1 MENNTVEMKK
11 TNHTTHQEH
20 HPEPKKTNKRFAI
33 VLGLL
38 VVVGGTFGI
47 SKYIHA
53 QHHEETDD
61 AQIDAN
67 ISPAIPRV
75 SGYIAEIK
83 VKDNQMVKKGDTLLV
98 LDGRDLAIK
107 LEQAEAA
114 LLAAKSGLT
123 VAEAT
128 TSASQANIAT
138 SEANTSAISAQI
150 EAAKVNVWRATQDY
164 NRYANLIK
172 DHSITQQQFEQ
183 AQAQKQTAE
192 RQLQVLVEQKN
203 AAARQTNAVASQSN
217 ATAQQ
222 VSVAN
227 ATIKQ
232 READVENA
240 KLNLSYTVITAP
252 ADGKISKVN
261 LQAGQYIQAGQTL
274 FSIVTNDAVWVVANF
289 KETQL
294 DKMKIGQ
301 RVIVKVD
308 AFPGHDF
315 EAKLTSFSPA
325 TGAKF
330 ALLPPDNASGN
341 FVKVVQRVPV
351 KIEFNNPNEEQVK
364 QLRPGMN
371 VNVDV
376 HLD

>member
-1 MENNTVEMKK
+1 METKVTETTK
-11 TNHTTHQEH
+11 TNHTTGH
-20 HPEPKKTNKRFAI
+20 HAPEPKKNNKRFII
-33 VLGLL
+33 VLALL
-38 VVVGGTFGI
+38 VLVGGTFGI
-47 SKYIHA
+47 TKYIHA
-53 QHHEETDD
+53 QHHEDTDD
-61 AQIDAN
+61 AQVDAN
-67 ISPAIPRV
+67 ISPVIPRV
-75 SGYIAEIK
+75 SGYVAEIK
-83 VKDNQMVKKGDTLLV
+83 VKDNQKVKKGDVLLL
-98 LDGRDLAIK
+98 LDDRDLRIK
-107 LEQAEAA
+107 VEQAEAA
-114 LLAAKSGLT
+114 LAAAKSSLNI
-123 VAEAT
+123 AQ
-128 TSASQANIAT
+128 ASTNASEANIST
-138 SEANTSAISAQI
+138 SEANVYAIKAQI

-203 AAARQTNAVASQSN
+203 AAAKQTNAVASQSN
-217 ATAQQ
+217 ATSQQ
-222 VSVAN
+222 IGVAN

-232 READVENA
+232 KEADVASA
-240 KLNLSYTVITAP
+240 KLNLSYATITAP
-252 ADGKISKVN
+252 EDGYVSKVN
-261 LQAGQYIQAGQTL
+261 IQPGQFLQAGQTL
-274 FSIVTNDAVWVVANF
+274 FSIVPDQATWVVANF

-294 DKMKIGQ
+294 DKMKLGQ
-301 RVIVKVD
+301 RAIINVD

-315 EAKLTSFSPA
+315 EARVTSFSPA

-351 KIEFNNPNEEQVK
+351 KIEFVNTNDPLLK

-371 VNVDV
+371 VKVDV

>member
-1 MENNTVEMKK
+1 METKTVETK
-11 TNHTTHQEH
+11 TNHSASHVHTH
-20 HPEPKKTNKRFAI
+20 EPKKNNKRFTI
-33 VLGLL
+33 VLALL
-38 VVVGGTFGI
+38 LLAGGTFGI
-47 SKYIHA
+47 TKYIHA
-53 QHHEETDD
+53 IHHEETDD

-67 ISPAIPRV
+67 ISPVIPRV
-75 SGYIAEIK
+75 SGYVAEVR
-83 VKDNQMVKKGDTLLV
+83 VKDNQRIKKGDVILV
-98 LDGRDLAIK
+98 LDDRDLKIK
-107 LEQAEAA
+107 VEQAEAA
-114 LLAAKSGLT
+114 LAAAKGGLNI
-123 VAEAT
+123 AQAT
-128 TSASQANIAT
+128 TNASEANIST
-138 SEANTSAISAQI
+138 SEANVSAIGAQI

-203 AAARQTNAVASQSN
+203 AAARQTNAAASQSN
-217 ATAQQ
+217 AQAQQ
-222 VSVAN
+222 ISVASAN
-227 ATIKQ
+227 IKQ
-232 READVENA
+232 KEADLENA
-240 KLNLSYTVITAP
+240 KLNMSYTVITAP
-252 ADGKISKVN
+252 QDGYVSKIN
-261 LQAGQYIQAGQTL
+261 IQPGQFIQAGQTL
-274 FSIVTNDAVWVVANF
+274 FSIVADETVWVVANF

-294 DKMKIGQ
+294 DKMKVGQ
-301 RVIVKVD
+301 KVTVSVD
-308 AFPGHDF
+308 AFPGHHFD
-315 EAKLTSFSPA
+315 AKLTSFSPA

-351 KIEFNNPNEEQVK
+351 KIEFTNPKDELVK

>member
-1 MENNTVEMKK
+1 METKTVETK
-11 TNHTTHQEH
+11 TNHSTGHVH
-20 HPEPKKTNKRFAI
+20 AHEPKKNNKRFAI
-33 VLGLL
+33 VLALL
-38 VVVGGTFGI
+38 VLVGGTFGI
-47 SKYIHA
+47 TKYIHA
-53 QHHEETDD
+53 LHHEDTDD

-67 ISPAIPRV
+67 ISPVIPRV
-75 SGYIAEIK
+75 SGYVAEIK
-83 VKDNQMVKKGDTLLV
+83 VKDNQMVKKGDV
-98 LDGRDLAIK
+98 LMILDDRDWKIK
-107 LEQAEAA
+107 VEQAEAA
-114 LLAAKSGLT
+114 LAAAKGGLSI
-123 VAEAT
+123 AQAT
-128 TSASQANIAT
+128 TNASEANISTSQANV
-138 SEANTSAISAQI
+138 SAIGAQI

-192 RQLQVLVEQKN
+192 RQLQVLAEQKN
-203 AAARQTNAVASQSN
+203 AASRQTNAAASQSN

-222 VSVAN
+222 ISVAN

-232 READVENA
+232 KEADLENA
-240 KLNLSYTVITAP
+240 KLNMSYTIITAP
-252 ADGKISKVN
+252 QDGYVSKIN
-261 LQAGQYIQAGQTL
+261 IQPGQFIQAGQSL
-274 FSIVTNDAVWVVANF
+274 FSIVADETVWVVANF

-294 DKMKIGQ
+294 DKMKVGQ
-301 RVIVKVD
+301 KVIVNVD

-315 EAKLTSFSPA
+315 EARLTSFSPA

-351 KIEFNNPNEEQVK
+351 KIEFINPRDALVK

-371 VNVDV
+371 VKVDV